1 MRINLLDI
9 SEDGHEFTVKRKEE
23 KDVDEKV
30 AAAVENLKDFSFR
43 IFIQKTGDIYTTT
56 GDYSVSQK
64 DIECS
69 LCAEDMELPIKNKFT
84 EFLMNETKADQKG
97 HAPHSGL
104 NIDSDKDVTFV
115 TGHEL
120 DLGEFIAEMLAL
132 AVPLYPR
139 CLDTA
144 ACEKRQAENQKYY
157 QESAMKGHPAFS
169 VLSKLKKD

>member
-9 SEDGHEFTVKRKEE
+9 GEDGHEFKFKWKEE
-23 KDVDEKV
+23 KDIDGKV
-30 AAAVENLKDFSFR
+30 SQAVENLKDFSFR

-56 GDYSVSQK
+56 GDYTLAQ
-64 DIECS
+64 DTECS
-69 LCAEDMELPIKNKFT
+69 LCAEDIKLPIKNKFT

-104 NIDSDKDVTFV
+104 NIENEQDVTFV

-120 DLGEFIAEMLAL
+120 DMGEFIAEMLAL

-139 CLDTA
+139 CADTA
-144 ACEKRQAENQKYY
+144 ACEARQKDNQKYM
-157 QESAMKGHPAFS
+157 EKSVMAGHPAFS
-169 VLSKLKKD
+169 VLSKLKKQ